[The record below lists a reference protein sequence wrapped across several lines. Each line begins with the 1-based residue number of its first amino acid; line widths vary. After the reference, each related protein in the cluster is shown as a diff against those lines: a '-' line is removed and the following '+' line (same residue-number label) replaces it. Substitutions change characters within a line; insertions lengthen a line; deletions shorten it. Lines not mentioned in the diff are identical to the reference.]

1 MIEKIR
7 ISDKMIENQIN
18 NLVNFYIYLSLKTKM
33 DS

>member
-18 NLVNFYIYLSLKTKM
+18 NLFKNKNGFMINM
-33 DS
+33 RIH